1 MLQQAAAEQLQLH
14 KDNNMLK
21 KILLNPWTALL
32 TLFLIVGIRALDP
45 SFVESVRL
53 RYFDTLITSKAP
65 VQNNIY
71 TIDIDEA
78 ALDKYGQWPFPRDQY
93 AGIVKDL
100 YARGAGLVV
109 FNVLMADPDRLNGD
123 KSMEAVMLQYP
134 VILPNVPSDKS
145 KNKPREAGAAIL
157 GPEYLDTVVQYPG
170 IIANLPNY
178 EGLAI
183 GTGTVNTLPEIDGVN
198 RRVPL
203 VASVDGTL
211 YPALSLEVL
220 RVVAGDPSF
229 QIKLNEL
236 GVEKMRIPQFGP
248 VTTDSLGRVWIDWS
262 QKSNSV
268 SLANLPKDFRGAVV
282 IVSPTAAG
290 ISNPVPTALGP
301 VHPHEL
307 QAAVVGTMFNG
318 VNIQRPDYADFAEIA
333 TLLALG
339 LIIILLSYWIYV
351 GLFTTVVSIT
361 ASIGGSYWLFVNHNI
376 LADATATALGLILV
390 ALHVYGVKFVSEF
403 LQKQQIKKQFGTYL
417 SPDLVAKLQR
427 NPELLSLGGDEVE
440 LSIMF
445 TDVRGFTT
453 ISEHYGKDVQ
463 GLTKIMNRYMTAM
476 TKAILENK
484 GTLDK
489 YIGDAQMAFWNAPV
503 NNEQHAK
510 DAVKTAFQMLSAL
523 KEFNEEIK
531 AESIPAFGMG
541 LGINTDTVVVGNM
554 GSDQRFDYTC
564 LGDGVNLAARLEG
577 QSKPYGVKIII
588 GPKTAEYVQETYQV
602 IELDLLAVKGK
613 TEPVKIYTVLEKFD
627 KSNEKIHK
635 QFLEEYRKG
644 NWNIAHKL
652 ATDMRHSWQDEL
664 AHYYDAMI
672 DRIVE
677 YKKNPP
683 KNWDGIYRA
692 TSK

>member
-1 MLQQAAAEQLQLH
+1 
-14 KDNNMLK
+14 MLK
-21 KILLNPWTALL
+21 KILLSPWTALL
-32 TLFLIVGIRALDP
+32 TLFLIVGLRAVDP

-65 VQNNIY
+65 TPNNIY
-71 TIDIDEA
+71 TVNIDEA

-93 AGIVKDL
+93 ASIVKDL

-109 FNVLMADPDRLNGD
+109 FNVLMAEPDRFKGD
-123 KSMEAVMLQYP
+123 KAMEAAMLQYP
-134 VILPNVPSDKS
+134 VILPNVPSEVS
-145 KNKPREAGAAIL
+145 KNNPREAGAAIM
-157 GPEYLDTVVQYPG
+157 GPEYLDTVIQYPG

-262 QKSNSV
+262 QKSKSV
-268 SLANLPKDFRGAVV
+268 SLAELPKSFNGAVV
-282 IVSPTAAG
+282 FVSPTAAG

-333 TLLALG
+333 ALLALG
-339 LIIILLSYWIYV
+339 LIIILLSRWTYV
-351 GLFTTVVSIT
+351 GLFTTVVGIT

-376 LADATATALGLILV
+376 LADTTATALGLIIV

-417 SPDLVAKLQR
+417 SPDLVAQLQR
-427 NPELLSLGGDEVE
+427 QPELLKLGGTEQE

-463 GLTKIMNRYMTAM
+463 GLTSIMNRYMTAM

-503 NNEQHAK
+503 NNSQHAK
-510 DAVKTAFQMLSAL
+510 DAVRTAFQMLNAL
-523 KEFNEEIK
+523 KEFNEEVK
-531 AESIPAFGMG
+531 AEGVPAFGMG

-564 LGDGVNLAARLEG
+564 LGDGVNLASRLEG

-588 GPKTAEYVQETYQV
+588 GPKTADAVLDTYQV
-602 IELDLLAVKGK
+602 VELDLIAVKGK
-613 TEPVKIYTVLEKFD
+613 TEPAKIYTVLEKFNESD
-627 KSNEKIHK
+627 EKIHK

-644 NWNIAHKL
+644 NWDTAYKL
-652 ATDMRHSWQDEL
+652 ATDMRHSWQGEL

-672 DRIVE
+672 DRILE
-677 YKKNPP
+677 YKKSPP